1 MNHAIPAS
9 DQNALSTD
17 RPKRHAC
24 VTPFVDVHATEEGF
38 VLQAEMPGVS
48 KTGIEVTVENG
59 DLVLVG
65 HRKSLGTSGNP
76 VYLERRPADYRRVY
90 ELDPSIDTSK
100 ISARIDQGILTVT
113 LPKAESIKPRKIALE

>member
-1 MNHAIPAS
+1 MNHIIPAS

-17 RPKRHAC
+17 RPRRHSY
-24 VTPFVDVHATEEGF
+24 VTPLVDVQAAEEGF

-59 DLVLVG
+59 DLILVG
-65 HRKSLGTSGNP
+65 HRESLATSDDP

-90 ELDPSIDTSK
+90 ELDPSIDTSR

-113 LPKAESIKPRKIALE
+113 LPKAESVKPRKIALD

>member
-1 MNHAIPAS
+1 MNHITPAS
-9 DQNALSTD
+9 DQNALSAD
-17 RPKRHAC
+17 RPRRYAY
-24 VTPFVDVHATEEGF
+24 VTPFVDVQTADDGF

-59 DLVLVG
+59 DLILVG
-65 HRKSLGTSGNP
+65 HREFLDTSGDP

-90 ELDPSIDTSK
+90 ELDPSIDTSR

-113 LPKAESIKPRKIALE
+113 LPKAESVKPRKIALD